1 MWQTINLT
9 DFASSWLIDA
19 QQVHFNLS
27 AWLGGYSSQDD
38 SAQVTIIFM
47 NQANQAIGS
56 GITIGPVL
64 AIDRNSQTELLY
76 RQTNGF
82 VPANARQVTVTVNM
96 TLLAGIICNSD
107 ADNIALNLYL

>member
-9 DFASSWLIDA
+9 DFAHPVLIDA
-19 QQVHFNLS
+19 QFVKFNLS
-27 AWLGGYSSQDD
+27 AWLGGLNTQDD
-38 SAQVTIIFM
+38 NAQVSIVLM
-47 NQANQAIGS
+47 NQANQVLLS

-64 AIDRNSQTELLY
+64 VIDRSSQTALLY

-82 VPANARQVTVTVNM
+82 VPVNARQATVIVTMTRVTG
-96 TLLAGIICNSD
+96 TACNSD